1 MVKYVNFVINLFGLR
16 YKREIGIGLVFIVA
30 LALFIWGFSFLKG
43 FNLFKEQRV
52 LYAVYER
59 VSGLS
64 KANPVSINGLK
75 VGQVTDIY
83 FDPEFSGNIIVEIT
97 IETALPIP
105 KNSVAL
111 IYSSDLMGSKAIDL
125 KLGTDSILTVNNDT
139 LLTRVEASLKEAVNQ
154 QIQPLKAK
162 AEELIVSIDS
172 VVTVIKQIFNEQAR
186 ENLTSSLASVQATF
200 ENLENASYNL
210 DQMIAAEKIRF
221 GEIMAN
227 LESITTT
234 ISENEENIDNILA
247 NFSVLSDSLAKAEIP
262 QTFANINRVVGDVA
276 DIVEKIDNG
285 EGSIGMLVN
294 DDDLYNDLQTSAEQ
308 LHLLLEDLRVNPKRY
323 VRFSLF

>member
-1 MVKYVNFVINLFGLR
+1 LKYR
-16 YKREIGIGLVFIVA
+16 KEIIIGLVFIAA

-52 LYAVYER
+52 LYAKYDR

-75 VGQVTDIY
+75 VGQVSDIY
-83 FDPEFSGNIIVEIT
+83 FEPNFSGKIIVEIT
-97 IETALPIP
+97 IETQLPIP
-105 KNSVAL
+105 RNSVAL

-125 KLGTDSILTVNNDT
+125 KLGNDSLLVANGDT
-139 LLTRVEASLKEAVNQ
+139 LGTRVEASLKEAVNQ

-162 AEELIVSIDS
+162 AEELILSIDS
-172 VVTVIKQIFNEQAR
+172 VVTVIKEIFNEQAR

-200 ENLENASYNL
+200 ENLESASYNL
-210 DQMIAAEKIRF
+210 DQMIAAEKVRF
-221 GEIMAN
+221 GEIMYN

-234 ISENEENIDNILA
+234 IRENEEDIDNIIS
-247 NFSVLSDSLAKAEIP
+247 NFSVISDSLAQADIP
-262 QTFANINRVVGDVA
+262 RTFANINRVVADVA

-285 EGSIGMLVN
+285 EGTLGMLVN
-294 DDDLYNDLQTSAEQ
+294 NESLYRDLQKSAEQ
-308 LHLLLEDLRVNPKRY
+308 LSLLLEDLRVNPKRY

>member
-1 MVKYVNFVINLFGLR
+1 MK

-30 LALFIWGFSFLKG
+30 LALFIWGFSYLKG

-59 VSGLS
+59 VSGLT

-75 VGQVTDIY
+75 VGQVSDIY
-83 FDPEFSGNIIVEIT
+83 FNPDFSGEIVVEIT
-97 IETALPIP
+97 IETEIPIP

-111 IYSSDLMGSKAIDL
+111 IYSSDLMGSKAINLQLSNDSL
-125 KLGTDSILTVNNDT
+125 FVNNGDTLGTK
-139 LLTRVEASLKEAVNQ
+139 VEASLKEAVNQ

-162 AEELIVSIDS
+162 AEELIMSIDT

-186 ENLTSSLASVQATF
+186 ENLTSSLASIEQTF
-200 ENLENASYNL
+200 ANLESASYNL
-210 DQMIAAEKIRF
+210 DEMIAAEKVRLA
-221 GEIMAN
+221 EIMFN

-234 ISENEENIDNILA
+234 IRENEDNIENILT
-247 NFSVLSDSLAKAEIP
+247 NFSSISDSLAKAEIP
-262 QTFANINRVVGDVA
+262 QTFANINKVVGDVA
-276 DIVEKIDNG
+276 GIIEKINNG
-285 EGSIGMLVN
+285 EGSIGMLIN
-294 DDDLYNDLQTSAEQ
+294 DEGLYRDLQKSAEQ
-308 LHLLLEDLRVNPKRY
+308 LHLLMEDIRVNPKRY

>member
-1 MVKYVNFVINLFGLR
+1 MK
-16 YKREIGIGLVFIVA
+16 YKREIGIGLIFIAA
-30 LALFIWGFSFLKG
+30 LALFIWGFNFLKG

-52 LYAVYER
+52 VYAVYDQ
-59 VSGLS
+59 VSGLT

-75 VGQVTDIY
+75 VGQVSDIY
-83 FDPEFSGNIIVEIT
+83 FEPEFTGNIIVEIT
-97 IETALPIP
+97 IETQIPIP

-125 KLGTDSILTVNNDT
+125 QLGADSLFIENGDT
-139 LLTRVEASLKEAVNQ
+139 LLTKVEASLKEAVNQ

-186 ENLTSSLASVQATF
+186 ENLTSSLASVEQTF
-200 ENLENASYNL
+200 SNLESASYNL
-210 DQMIAAEKIRF
+210 DQMIAAEKVRF
-221 GEIMAN
+221 GEIMQN
-227 LESITTT
+227 IESITTT
-234 ISENEENIDNILA
+234 LRENEENIDNILA
-247 NFSVLSDSLAKAEIP
+247 NFSTISDSLAQAQIP

-276 DIVEKIDNG
+276 EIVQKIENG

-294 DDDLYNDLQTSAEQ
+294 DDKLYNDLQQSAEQ

>member
-1 MVKYVNFVINLFGLR
+1 VK
-16 YKREIGIGLVFIVA
+16 YKREIVIGLVFIAA
-30 LALFIWGFSFLKG
+30 LSLFIWGFSFLKG

-52 LYAVYER
+52 LYAVYDQ

-75 VGQVTDIY
+75 VGQVSDIY
-83 FDPEFSGNIIVEIT
+83 FEPNFSGKIIVEIT
-97 IETALPIP
+97 IETQLPIP
-105 KNSVAL
+105 GNSVAL

-125 KLGTDSILTVNNDT
+125 KLGTDSMLVANGDT
-139 LLTRVEASLKEAVNQ
+139 LGTRVEASLKEAVNQ

-162 AEELIVSIDS
+162 AEELIMSIDS

-200 ENLENASYNL
+200 ENLESASYNL
-210 DQMIAAEKIRF
+210 DQMIAAEKVRF
-221 GEIMAN
+221 GEIMFN
-227 LESITTT
+227 LESITST
-234 ISENEENIDNILA
+234 IQENEENIDNILS
-247 NFSVLSDSLAKAEIP
+247 NFASISDSLARAEIP
-262 QTFANINRVVGDVA
+262 QTFSNINRVVGEVA
-276 DIVEKIDNG
+276 DIVEKINAG
-285 EGSIGMLVN
+285 EGTLGMLVN
-294 DDDLYNDLQTSAEQ
+294 NESLYRDLQKSSEQ

>member
-1 MVKYVNFVINLFGLR
+1 LK
-16 YKREIGIGLVFIVA
+16 YKREISIGIVFIVA
-30 LALFIWGFSFLKG
+30 LALFIWGFNYLKG

-52 LYAVYER
+52 LYAVYDQ
-59 VSGLS
+59 VSGLT

-75 VGQVTDIY
+75 VGQVSDIY
-83 FDPEFSGNIIVEIT
+83 FEPDFSGKIIVELT
-97 IETALPIP
+97 IETQLPIP

-125 KLGTDSILTVNNDT
+125 KLGTDTALVINGDT
-139 LLTRVEASLKEAVNQ
+139 LLNKVEASLKEAVNQ

-162 AEELIVSIDS
+162 AEELIMSIDS

-200 ENLENASYNL
+200 ENLESASYNL
-210 DQMIAAEKIRF
+210 DLMIAAEKERF
-221 GEIMAN
+221 GEIMSN

-234 ISENEENIDNILA
+234 IRENEENIDNIFS
-247 NFSVLSDSLAKAEIP
+247 NFSVISDSLAKAEIP
-262 QTFANINRVVGDVA
+262 QTFANINRAVNDVA
-276 DIVEKIDNG
+276 DIVQKIENG
-285 EGSIGMLVN
+285 EGTIGMLVN
-294 DDDLYNDLQTSAEQ
+294 DDKLYMNLQKSAEQ
-308 LHLLLEDLRVNPKRY
+308 LSLLLEDFRVNPKRF

>member
-1 MVKYVNFVINLFGLR
+1 MKYKN
-16 YKREIGIGLVFIVA
+16 EIGIGLVFIVA
-30 LALFIWGFSFLKG
+30 LALFIWGFTFLKG

-52 LYAVYER
+52 MYAVYDQ
-59 VSGLS
+59 VSGLT

-75 VGQVTDIY
+75 VGQVSDIY
-83 FDPEFSGNIIVEIT
+83 FRPDYSGDIIVEIT
-97 IETALPIP
+97 VETDIPIP
-105 KNSVAL
+105 RNSVAL

-125 KLGTDSILTVNNDT
+125 KLGNDSLFAANGDT
-139 LLTRVEASLKEAVNQ
+139 LTTQVEASLKEAVNQ
-154 QIQPLKAK
+154 QIQPLKVK
-162 AEELIVSIDS
+162 AEELILSIDS

-186 ENLTSSLASVQATF
+186 ENLTNSLASVQSTF

-210 DQMIAAEKIRF
+210 DQMIASEKVRF
-221 GEIMAN
+221 GEIMGN

-247 NFSVLSDSLAKAEIP
+247 NFSTISDSLAQAQIP

-276 DIVEKIDNG
+276 EIVDKIENG
-285 EGSIGMLVN
+285 EGTIGMLVN
-294 DDDLYNDLQTSAEQ
+294 DDELYKDLQESSEQ

>member
-1 MVKYVNFVINLFGLR
+1 MKYR
-16 YKREIGIGLVFIVA
+16 KEIIIGLVFIAA

-52 LYAVYER
+52 LYAKYDR

-75 VGQVTDIY
+75 VGQVSDIY
-83 FDPEFSGNIIVEIT
+83 FEPNFSGKIIVEIT
-97 IETALPIP
+97 IETLLPIP

-125 KLGTDSILTVNNDT
+125 KLGNDSLLVANGDT
-139 LLTRVEASLKEAVNQ
+139 LGTRVEASLKEAVNQ

-162 AEELIVSIDS
+162 AEELILSIDS
-172 VVTVIKQIFNEQAR
+172 VVTVIKEIFNEQAR

-200 ENLENASYNL
+200 ENLESASYNL
-210 DQMIAAEKIRF
+210 DQMIAAEKVRF
-221 GEIMAN
+221 GEIMYN

-234 ISENEENIDNILA
+234 IRENEEDIDNIIS
-247 NFSVLSDSLAKAEIP
+247 NFSVISDSLAQADIP
-262 QTFANINRVVGDVA
+262 QTFANINRVVADVA

-285 EGSIGMLVN
+285 EGTLGMLVN
-294 DDDLYNDLQTSAEQ
+294 NESLYRDLQKSAEQ
-308 LHLLLEDLRVNPKRY
+308 LSLLLEDLRVNPKRY

>member
-1 MVKYVNFVINLFGLR
+1 MK

-30 LALFIWGFSFLKG
+30 LALFIWGFSYLKG

-59 VSGLS
+59 VSGLT

-75 VGQVTDIY
+75 VGQVSDIY
-83 FDPEFSGNIIVEIT
+83 FNPDFSGEIVVEIT
-97 IETALPIP
+97 IETEIPIP

-111 IYSSDLMGSKAIDL
+111 IYSSDLMGSKAINL
-125 KLGTDSILTVNNDT
+125 QLSNDSLFVNNGDT
-139 LLTRVEASLKEAVNQ
+139 LNTKVEASLKEAVNQ

-162 AEELIVSIDS
+162 AEELIMSIDT

-186 ENLTSSLASVQATF
+186 ENLTSSLASIEQTF
-200 ENLENASYNL
+200 ANLESASYNL
-210 DQMIAAEKIRF
+210 DEMIAAEKVRLA
-221 GEIMAN
+221 EIMFN

-234 ISENEENIDNILA
+234 IRENEDNIENILT
-247 NFSVLSDSLAKAEIP
+247 NFSSISDSLAKAEIP
-262 QTFANINRVVGDVA
+262 QTFANINKVVGDVA
-276 DIVEKIDNG
+276 GIIEKINNG
-285 EGSIGMLVN
+285 EGSIGMLIN
-294 DDDLYNDLQTSAEQ
+294 DEDLYQDLQKSAEQ
-308 LHLLLEDLRVNPKRY
+308 LHLLMEDIRVNPKRY

>member
-1 MVKYVNFVINLFGLR
+1 MKYR
-16 YKREIGIGLVFIVA
+16 KEIVIGLVFIAA

-59 VSGLS
+59 VSGLT

-75 VGQVTDIY
+75 VGQVSDIY
-83 FDPEFSGNIIVEIT
+83 FDPNFSGKIIVEIT
-97 IETALPIP
+97 IETQLPIP

-125 KLGTDSILTVNNDT
+125 KLGTDSLLVVNGDT
-139 LLTRVEASLKEAVNQ
+139 LSTKVEASLKEAVNQ

-162 AEELIVSIDS
+162 AEELIMSIDS

-200 ENLENASYNL
+200 ENLESASYNL
-210 DQMIAAEKIRF
+210 DQMIAAEKVRF
-221 GEIMAN
+221 GEIMYN

-234 ISENEENIDNILA
+234 IRENEDDIDNIIS
-247 NFSVLSDSLAKAEIP
+247 NFSVISDSLAQADIP
-262 QTFANINRVVGDVA
+262 RTFANINRVVGDVA

-285 EGSIGMLVN
+285 EGTLGMLVN
-294 DDDLYNDLQTSAEQ
+294 NESLYRDLQKSAQQ
-308 LHLLLEDLRVNPKRY
+308 LSLLLEDLRVNPKRY

>member
-1 MVKYVNFVINLFGLR
+1 MK

-30 LALFIWGFSFLKG
+30 LALFIWGFSYLKG

-59 VSGLS
+59 VSGLT

-75 VGQVTDIY
+75 VGQVSDIY
-83 FDPEFSGNIIVEIT
+83 FNPDFSGEIVVEIT
-97 IETALPIP
+97 IETEIPIP

-111 IYSSDLMGSKAIDL
+111 IYSSDLMGSKAINL
-125 KLGTDSILTVNNDT
+125 QLSNDSLFVNNGDT
-139 LLTRVEASLKEAVNQ
+139 LNTKVEASLKEAVNQ

-162 AEELIVSIDS
+162 AEELIMSIDT

-186 ENLTSSLASVQATF
+186 ENLTSSLASIEQTF
-200 ENLENASYNL
+200 ANLESASYNL
-210 DQMIAAEKIRF
+210 DEMIAAEKVRLA
-221 GEIMAN
+221 EIMFN

-234 ISENEENIDNILA
+234 IRENEDNIENILT
-247 NFSVLSDSLAKAEIP
+247 NFSSISDSLAKAEIP
-262 QTFANINRVVGDVA
+262 QTFANINKVVGDVA
-276 DIVEKIDNG
+276 GIIEKINNG
-285 EGSIGMLVN
+285 EGSIGMLIN
-294 DDDLYNDLQTSAEQ
+294 DEGLYRDLQKSAEQ
-308 LHLLLEDLRVNPKRY
+308 LHLLMEDIRVNPKRY

>member
-1 MVKYVNFVINLFGLR
+1 MK

-30 LALFIWGFSFLKG
+30 LALFIWGFSYLKG

-59 VSGLS
+59 VSGLT

-75 VGQVTDIY
+75 VGQVSDIY
-83 FDPEFSGNIIVEIT
+83 FNPDFSGEIVVEIT
-97 IETALPIP
+97 IETEIPIP

-111 IYSSDLMGSKAIDL
+111 IYSSDLMGSKAINLQLSTDSL
-125 KLGTDSILTVNNDT
+125 FVSNGDTLGTK
-139 LLTRVEASLKEAVNQ
+139 VEASLKEAVNQ

-162 AEELIVSIDS
+162 AEELIMSIDT

-186 ENLTSSLASVQATF
+186 ENLTSSLASIEQTF
-200 ENLENASYNL
+200 ANLESASYNL
-210 DQMIAAEKIRF
+210 DEMIAAEKVRLA
-221 GEIMAN
+221 EIMFN

-234 ISENEENIDNILA
+234 IRENEDNIENILT
-247 NFSVLSDSLAKAEIP
+247 NFSSISDSLAKAEIP
-262 QTFANINRVVGDVA
+262 QTFANINKVVGDVA
-276 DIVEKIDNG
+276 GIIEKINNG
-285 EGSIGMLVN
+285 EGSIGMLIN
-294 DDDLYNDLQTSAEQ
+294 DEGLYRDLQKSAEQ
-308 LHLLLEDLRVNPKRY
+308 LHLLMEDIRVNPKRY

>member
-1 MVKYVNFVINLFGLR
+1 MKY
-16 YKREIGIGLVFIVA
+16 KKEIGIGLVFIVA
-30 LALFIWGFSFLKG
+30 LALFIWGFTFLKG

-52 LYAVYER
+52 LYAVYDQ
-59 VSGLS
+59 VSGLT

-75 VGQVTDIY
+75 VGQVSDIY
-83 FDPEFSGNIIVEIT
+83 FRPDFSGDIIVEIT
-97 IETALPIP
+97 VETEIPIP

-125 KLGTDSILTVNNDT
+125 KLGNDSLFAANGDT
-139 LLTRVEASLKEAVNQ
+139 LNTQVEASLKEAVNQ
-154 QIQPLKAK
+154 QIQPLKVK
-162 AEELIVSIDS
+162 AEELILSIDS

-186 ENLTSSLASVQATF
+186 ENLTSSLASVQSTF
-200 ENLENASYNL
+200 ENLESASYNL
-210 DQMIAAEKIRF
+210 DQMIASEKVRF
-221 GEIMAN
+221 GEIMGN

-247 NFSVLSDSLAKAEIP
+247 NFSTISDSLAQAQIP

-276 DIVEKIDNG
+276 EIVDKIENG
-285 EGSIGMLVN
+285 EGTIGMLVN
-294 DDDLYNDLQTSAEQ
+294 DDKLYKDLQESSEQ

>member
-1 MVKYVNFVINLFGLR
+1 MK

-30 LALFIWGFSFLKG
+30 LALFIWGFSYLKG

-59 VSGLS
+59 VSGLT

-75 VGQVTDIY
+75 VGQVSDIY
-83 FDPEFSGNIIVEIT
+83 FNPDFSGEIVVEIT
-97 IETALPIP
+97 IETEIPIP

-111 IYSSDLMGSKAIDL
+111 IYSSDLMGSKAINL
-125 KLGTDSILTVNNDT
+125 QLSTDSLFVNNGDT
-139 LLTRVEASLKEAVNQ
+139 LRTKVEASLKEAVNQ

-162 AEELIVSIDS
+162 AEELIMSIDT

-186 ENLTSSLASVQATF
+186 ENLTSSLASIEQTF
-200 ENLENASYNL
+200 ANLESASYNL
-210 DQMIAAEKIRF
+210 DEMIAAEKVRLA
-221 GEIMAN
+221 EIMFN

-234 ISENEENIDNILA
+234 IRENEDNIENILT
-247 NFSVLSDSLAKAEIP
+247 NFSSISDSLAKAEIP
-262 QTFANINRVVGDVA
+262 QTFANINKVVGDVA
-276 DIVEKIDNG
+276 GIIEKINNG
-285 EGSIGMLVN
+285 EGSIGMLIN
-294 DDDLYNDLQTSAEQ
+294 DEGLYRDLQKSAEQ
-308 LHLLLEDLRVNPKRY
+308 LHLLMEDIRVNPKRY